1 MSMKKF
7 DLAEREVKGVP
18 VIDIVGE
25 LTMGGGTDVILEKVQ
40 GKIAAGERTL
50 LINME
55 QCKRVDSH
63 GLGELVKCLI
73 TAARHDAHLLLTNVP
88 PQILGI
94 MKLTNLH
101 KSFDIYDTEEAAL
114 ERQG

>member
-7 DLAEREVKGVP
+7 DLAEREVDGTA
-18 VIDIVGE
+18 VIDIIGE

-40 GKIAAGERTL
+40 GKIAAGERLL
-50 LINME
+50 LINMG
-55 QCKRVDSH
+55 QCRRVDSH

-88 PQILGI
+88 SQILGI

-114 ERQG
+114 EGK